1 MNLLKTKSCVYQIYE
16 QKRWLPVLFRSVL
29 LRMYGS
35 YLVLTLFI
43 GNGFAQ
49 HAIAD
54 KQTPLPN
61 VSLRGSGMN
70 FTQNKGQIIDVEN
83 QLRPDILFKG
93 EGIGADIYL
102 RKTGISYVQ
111 SNMDKV
117 MHEVHEEIEELE
129 KSGGLRDQ
137 SEQEKM
143 RELLKRKTTK
153 LHRVDV
159 DFYGCNP
166 NVQTLTAEEVE
177 GYSNYYYPHCPQGIT
192 NVSSYNEVTVKNI
205 YSNIDVK
212 YYGSTSLTTSGGK
225 EGGLKYDIIVNPG
238 ADPDLIKLKYSGFES
253 IRMRGQNLLVE
264 TSVGTMEE
272 SMPRVYQLI
281 NGNVVNIK
289 AKYVLSLNSREE
301 HQELN
306 EAFVSFF
313 VDTYDPS
320 YPLVIDPWAWATYY
334 GGNNQEACTSLAV
347 DANGN
352 ALITGYT
359 ASANFPV
366 GGSTVF
372 QGSLTGGVGSSS
384 QDAYVVKFSPTGA
397 RLWATFYGGNNYDY
411 GYGIT
416 ADPSGNVLVTGLTNS
431 ANFPVGATAG
441 NTVFQPAY
449 GDIAGSSS
457 YGDAFVVKFS
467 PTGARLWGTFYG
479 GGARDAGADIATESG
494 GNIVFTGTTAS
505 INFPLGATAGNSIFQ
520 AAAAGGEDAFVVKLT
535 STGSRIWATYYGG
548 SGAENSLWPF
558 YGIAVDLS
566 NNIVIVGNTRSTD
579 FPIGAAAGNT
589 VFQTAFGG
597 AAFANDGDAFVVKFS
612 PNGIRLWATYYGGSG
627 HDGGHDI
634 AVDLSGN
641 VIISGMTYSTNFP
654 VGAIAGNVVYQGS
667 NGGTYD
673 AFVVKFSPTGQRQ
686 WATFHGGNQMEVGY
700 YCATDNN
707 GNIYILGDFE
717 DQGYGNFP
725 MNTCALQPV
734 YGGGI
739 EDWFVTKFKPTG
751 ERICSTFIGGNVIE
765 DDLDLGGGIAT
776 YQNYVYVAGGTG
788 GGFPVTANAWQP
800 TYGGGSAANGLGDAV
815 VGKFCGNSC
824 GATNSTTANFNTPAG
839 ICSNSVAQFTS
850 TVTSTITCDTKSQL
864 YKWYFPGA
872 SPSTSTQQDP
882 NNINYTAPGTY
893 TVSLVVDGVCS
904 RDSVSKVITVTNC
917 SCNMTVV
924 TSVTSNVT
932 CNGSNNGSAQV
943 TISNGA
949 GGPYSYSWSNGLSS
963 NTSSLTSQI
972 TGLTSGTYT
981 VTVTEGSCKS
991 VTSVTITQPL
1001 PLLAGLSTP
1010 QWSCP
1015 PGVASVTANA
1025 FNGTPSYTYTWSN
1038 SQATQSATGLA
1049 PGNYTVTVRD
1059 QGGCTTSQTMKLSLP
1074 PAFAASVTTTS
1085 ISCTA
1090 SGEATVSVTGGVP
1103 SFSYSWSN
1111 GSIGNLVSIGN
1122 STKITGLV
1130 AGAYTITVTDG
1141 IGCTSTRVA
1150 NVTGTSPVS
1159 AIFTYSSA
1167 CIGSLVNFTNTGT
1180 PPGTGVTYNWVISPI
1195 TPANVSGTT
1204 TNFSYTFLTAGTYS
1218 IEHTVGSAGCTNKV
1232 INNITIINCT
1242 GPVVTATGSS
1252 VCPGSCATVTSTGSG
1267 GSGPYTYSWSNSA
1280 TTQNISPCP
1289 VTTTTYTV
1297 TIRDTGGSTS
1307 TSTAVV
1313 TVNPA
1318 VTVTAT
1324 ATNITCNG
1332 SANGSVSAAAAGG
1345 SPAFTYNW
1353 STGVS
1358 GSGFQVSGL
1367 TAGIYTVTVKDS
1379 KGCTSVST
1387 AVVISP
1393 SALSGQF
1400 AKGTA
1405 VCTGCACKEW
1415 IMVTGSGGTGPY
1427 SYTWPDGYISR
1438 YKNQLCPGAYLVNI
1452 TDKNGCSINASLTAP

>member
-1 MNLLKTKSCVYQIYE
+1 MDILRVENYTRYVQKEKKLLSAA
-16 QKRWLPVLFRSVL
+16 FRSAL
-29 LRMYGS
+29 LMAAGFC
-35 YLVLTLFI
+35 LVVTLFI
-43 GNGFAQ
+43 GKGFAQ
-49 HAIAD
+49 QAIGKGSPQA
-54 KQTPLPN
+54 QSHSA
-61 VSLRGSGMN
+61 SLRGSGMN
-70 FTQNKGQIIDVEN
+70 FTQNKGQIVDVKN
-83 QLRPDILFKG
+83 QLRPDVLYKG
-93 EGIGADIYL
+93 ECKGADVYL

-111 SNMDKV
+111 SNMDEV
-117 MHEVHEEIEELE
+117 MHDVHEEIEELE
-129 KSGGLRDQ
+129 RSGGFGDQ
-137 SEQEKM
+137 SEQERM
-143 RELLKRKTTK
+143 RELLKMKTTK

-166 NVQTLTAEEVE
+166 NAQTQTAEEVE

-192 NVSSYNEVTVKNI
+192 NVNSYNEVTVKNI
-205 YSNIDVK
+205 YCNIDVK
-212 YYGSTSLTTSGGK
+212 YYGGK
-225 EGGLKYDIIVNPG
+225 EGGLKYDIVVNPG

-253 IRMRGQNLLVE
+253 IKMRGQNLLVE

-272 SMPRVYQLI
+272 SIPRVYQLI

-289 AKYVLSLNSREE
+289 AKYVLGLNSREK

-306 EAFVSFF
+306 EAFVSFS

-320 YPLVIDPWAWATYY
+320 YPLIIDPWAWATYY

-359 ASANFPV
+359 SSANFPV

-372 QGSLTGGVGSSS
+372 QGSLTGGVGSSA
-384 QDAYVVKFSPTGA
+384 QDAYVVKFSPAGA

-416 ADPSGNVLVTGLTNS
+416 ADPSGNVLITGLTNS

-441 NTVFQPAY
+441 NTVFQSTY

-467 PTGARLWGTFYG
+467 PTGARLWATFYG
-479 GGARDAGADIATESG
+479 GGASDSGADIVTESG
-494 GNIVFTGTTAS
+494 GNIVITGTTAS

-520 AAAAGGEDAFVVKLT
+520 NSSAGGTDAFVVKFNP
-535 STGSRIWATYYGG
+535 TGLRIWATYYGG

-579 FPIGAAAGNT
+579 FPVGATAGNS

-597 AAFANDGDAFVVKFS
+597 ATFANDGDAFVVKFA

-627 HDGGHDI
+627 HDGGHDVAI
-634 AVDLSGN
+634 DLSGN
-641 VIISGMTYSTNFP
+641 VVISGMTYSTNFP
-654 VGAIAGNVVYQGS
+654 IGASAGNVVYQGS
-667 NGGTYD
+667 NGGSYD
-673 AFVVKFSPTGQRQ
+673 AFVIKFSPTGQRL
-686 WATFHGGNQMEVGY
+686 WATYHGGNQMEVGY

-850 TVTSTITCDTKSQL
+850 SVTSTITCDTKSQL

-872 SPSTSTQQDP
+872 SPATSTQQDP
-882 NNINYTAPGTY
+882 NNISYSAPGTF

-949 GGPYSYSWSNGLSS
+949 GGPYSYSWSNGVNS
-963 NTSSLTSQI
+963 NTNSLTSQI
-972 TGLTSGTYT
+972 SGLTSGTYT
-981 VTVTEGSCKS
+981 VTVTEGLCKS

-1001 PLLAGLSTP
+1001 PLLAGLSAP

-1015 PGVASVTANA
+1015 PNTASVTANA
-1025 FNGTPSYTYTWSN
+1025 FNGTPSYTYTWSS
-1038 SQATQSATGLA
+1038 SQTTQGATSLV

-1059 QGGCTTSQTMKLSLP
+1059 QGGCTTSQTMRLSLP
-1074 PAFAASVTTTS
+1074 PAFTASVTTTS

-1090 SGEATVSVTGGVP
+1090 SGEATLSVTGGVP

-1111 GSIGNLVSIGN
+1111 GSTGNLVSIGN

-1159 AIFTYSSA
+1159 ATFTYSSA
-1167 CIGSLVNFTNTGT
+1167 CIGSLVSFTNTGT
-1180 PPGTGVTYNWVISPI
+1180 PPGTGVTYNWIVSPI

-1204 TNFSYTFLTAGTYS
+1204 TNFSYTFLTTGTYS
-1218 IEHTVGSAGCTNKV
+1218 VEHTVGSAGCTNKV

-1242 GPVVTATGSS
+1242 GPSVTATGSA
-1252 VCPGSCATVTSTGSG
+1252 VCPGSCATVTSSGSG
-1267 GSGPYTYSWSNSA
+1267 GSGTYTYSWSNSA

-1289 VTTTTYTV
+1289 ATTTTYTV

-1313 TVNPA
+1313 TINPA

-1324 ATNITCNG
+1324 ATNIPCNG

-1353 STGVS
+1353 STGATTS
-1358 GSGFQVSGL
+1358 QISNL
-1367 TAGIYTVTVKDS
+1367 TSQIYTVTVTDN

-1387 AVVISP
+1387 ATVISP
-1393 SALSGQF
+1393 SALAGQF

-1405 VCTGCACKEW
+1405 ACAGCGCKEW
-1415 IMVTGSGGTGPY
+1415 IMVNATGGTSPY
-1427 SYTWPDGYISR
+1427 SYTWPDGYVNR
-1438 YKNQLCPGAYLVNI
+1438 YKNHLCPGMYIINI
-1452 TDKNGCSINASLTAP
+1452 RDKNGCNASVSLTAP